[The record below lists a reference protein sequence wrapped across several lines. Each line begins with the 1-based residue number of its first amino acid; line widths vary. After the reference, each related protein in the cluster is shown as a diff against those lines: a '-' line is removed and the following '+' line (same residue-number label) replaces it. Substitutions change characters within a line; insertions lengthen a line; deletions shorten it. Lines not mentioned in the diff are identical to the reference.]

1 MQIFTQTLNNGDTFI
16 VTASLTVSQL
26 SLVAN
31 PSSEGTILGD
41 FTISDVTSTPVTLS
55 AGQGI
60 TLTSTSPQSP
70 LQGITIECTSGSMDL
85 VLAVS

>member
-1 MQIFTQTLNNGDTFI
+1 MQIFTYTLNSGDTFNI
-16 VTASLTVSQL
+16 TANLTVAQL

-41 FTISDVTSTPVTLS
+41 YTIGSTASTPVTLS

>member
-1 MQIFTQTLNNGDTFI
+1 MQIFTTTINSGDTFLI
-16 VTASLTVSQL
+16 TANLTVSQL
-26 SLVAN
+26 SLVSN

-41 FTISDVTSTPVTLS
+41 FTIGGMTSTPVTLS

-60 TLTSTSPQSP
+60 TLASTSPQSP
-70 LQGITIECTSGSMDL
+70 LQGITIQCTSGSMDL

>member
-1 MQIFTQTLNNGDTFI
+1 MQIFTYTIVSGETFVI
-16 VTASLTVSQL
+16 TSALTVAQL
-26 SLVAN
+26 SLVTN
-31 PSSEGTILGD
+31 PSSEGTILGN
-41 FTISDVTSTPVTLS
+41 FQIGTKASAPVTLS

-70 LQGITIECTSGSMDL
+70 LQGITIYCSTGTMDL

>member
-41 FTISDVTSTPVTLS
+41 FTIGDVTSTPVTLS